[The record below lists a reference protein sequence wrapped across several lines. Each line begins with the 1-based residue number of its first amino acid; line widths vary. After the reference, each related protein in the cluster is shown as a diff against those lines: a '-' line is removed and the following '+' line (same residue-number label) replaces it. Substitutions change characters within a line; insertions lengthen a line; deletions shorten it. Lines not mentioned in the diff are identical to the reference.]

1 MQLTE
6 NQIQATIIDLL
17 KDTTQ
22 DWDLE
27 LDEKISPKTQLVEDL
42 SFASVD
48 IIHLIVSIEEH
59 YKQKLGFQELV
70 MRNGRYVDD
79 ISVSELVDFVSTK
92 LNGIS

>member
-1 MQLTE
+1 MQRTE
-6 NQIQATIIDLL
+6 SQIETTIIDLL
-17 KDTTQ
+17 KDMTQ
-22 DWDLE
+22 DWDLD
-27 LDEKISPKTQLVEDL
+27 LDEKISSETLLVEDL

-79 ISVSELVDFVSTK
+79 ISVSELVDFVSAK
-92 LNGIS
+92 LNGMS

>member
-1 MQLTE
+1 MRLAE
-6 NQIQATIIDLL
+6 SKIEATIIDLL
-17 KDTTQ
+17 KDMTQ
-22 DWDLE
+22 DWDLD
-27 LDEKISPKTQLVEDL
+27 LNEKISPETKIVEDL

-70 MRNGRYVDD
+70 MRNGRYIDD
-79 ISVSELVDFVSTK
+79 ITVNEFVEFVSAK

>member
-1 MQLTE
+1 MRLAE
-6 NQIQATIIDLL
+6 SEIEATIIDLL
-17 KDTTQ
+17 KDMTQ
-22 DWDLE
+22 DWDLD
-27 LDEKISPKTQLVEDL
+27 LNEKISPETKIVEDL

-70 MRNGRYVDD
+70 MRNGRYIDD
-79 ISVSELVDFVSTK
+79 ITVNEFVEFVSAK